1 MDQCTDHS
9 RKTLKERKEILDQL
23 NQKWKTKV
31 YCRIALYGNDVR
43 SDHEMSVQY
52 WAKRWEEGA
61 HEMHHGMHRQTGT
74 VCRLSRA
81 GDGCGEVDCE
91 FSRRKGIVIIMWPKI
106 SMIELK
112 TGDKKGRS

>member
-1 MDQCTDHS
+1 M
-9 RKTLKERKEILDQL
+9 TLKERKDILDQL

-74 VCRLSRA
+74 VCQLSSVEN
-81 GDGCGEVDCE
+81 DCGKVGYD
-91 FSRRKGIVIIMWPKI
+91 FLRIKWIVIIGVAQALD
-106 SMIELK
+106 E
-112 TGDKKGRS
+112 